1 MKTDEQ
7 KLNIVGAAA
16 QLLLENGSETY
27 RVEETAQTMFM
38 KKKGIRI
45 CRQQAIF

>member
-27 RVEETAQTMFM
+27 RVESPL
-38 KKKGIRI
+38 RSLLPSLY
-45 CRQQAIF
+45 RS

>member
-16 QLLLENGSETY
+16 QLLLEKYSWEKSAEKLLGILK
-27 RVEETAQTMFM
+27 EEV
-38 KKKGIRI
+38 
-45 CRQQAIF
+45 